1 MGKEATETEQVY
13 QEERGV
19 EKCFQSVVLTEELM
33 KAYHVKEAEEEEV
46 QLSPDKEEKNMD
58 EDLTGAAAELGEV
71 NENTG
76 GDKKEHEIA
85 AAEAENAQL
94 EEKPEE
100 KQMTNDTHLENR

>member
-1 MGKEATETEQVY
+1 
-13 QEERGV
+13 
-19 EKCFQSVVLTEELM
+19 M

-46 QLSPDKEEKNMD
+46 QLSPDEEEKNMD
-58 EDLTGAAAELGEV
+58 EGLTGAAAELVEV

-76 GDKKEHEIA
+76 GDQKEHEIA

-100 KQMTNDTHLENR
+100 KEMTNDTHLENR

>member
-1 MGKEATETEQVY
+1 GTEATETEQVY
-13 QEERGV
+13 QEDTGV
-19 EKCFQSVVLTEELM
+19 EKCFESVVLTEELM

-46 QLSPDKEEKNMD
+46 QLSPDEEEKNMD
-58 EDLTGAAAELGEV
+58 EGLTGAAAELVEV

-76 GDKKEHEIA
+76 GDQKEHEIA

-100 KQMTNDTHLENR
+100 KEMTNDTHLENR